1 MICGLEEKV
10 YLEGDSY
17 IADAIRQYKIKI
29 EYIELTVEQQALL
42 ERIHAQSDFDYGFEQ
57 TRLSA
62 DFMER
67 VDMKESLI
75 IVLCFL
81 GELIS
86 LIALI
91 SFIHFSFEAI
101 FS

>member
-1 MICGLEEKV
+1 MKLLRDTNDNQCLNSIIYEAQKLFPKE
-10 YLEGDSY
+10 
-17 IADAIRQYKIKI
+17 
-29 EYIELTVEQQALL
+29 EQQALL